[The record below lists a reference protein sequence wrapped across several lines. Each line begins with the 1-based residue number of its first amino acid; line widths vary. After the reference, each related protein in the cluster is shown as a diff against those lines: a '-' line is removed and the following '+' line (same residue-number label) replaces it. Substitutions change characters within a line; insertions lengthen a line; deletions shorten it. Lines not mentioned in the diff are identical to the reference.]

1 MTPDALD
8 KLFSDAILKK
18 LFPPNKADRFFDAL
32 YGDASEGAYDIELNF
47 EGLKNDMLEF
57 HFNLRRRPSKC
68 LACNLT
74 YGLPHV
80 FSRHPVI
87 DAKGLVND
95 IENILDGMAKIKKWD
110 LRETREISNDLH
122 VIPFLIQVQTTA

>member
-1 MTPDALD
+1 MTPDTIKD
-8 KLFSDAILKK
+8 MFSDATLKK
-18 LFPPNKADRFFDAL
+18 LFPVKKADRFFDAL
-32 YGDASEGAYDIELNF
+32 YGDVSEGAYDIELTFDN
-47 EGLKNDMLEF
+47 LKSDILEF

-87 DAKGLVND
+87 DAKGLVKE
-95 IENILDGMAKIKKWD
+95 IESMLKGKAIIINWHLGDTK
-110 LRETREISNDLH
+110 EISSDLH
-122 VIPFLIQVQTTA
+122 IIPLHIQVQPT